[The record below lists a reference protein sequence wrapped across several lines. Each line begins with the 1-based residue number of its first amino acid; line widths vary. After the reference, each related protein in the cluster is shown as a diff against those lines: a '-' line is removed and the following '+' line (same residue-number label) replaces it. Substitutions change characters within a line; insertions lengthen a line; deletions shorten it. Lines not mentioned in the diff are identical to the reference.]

1 MSDQLDAG
9 KADAFA
15 LDGKV
20 VVLTG
25 AAGIIGSQV
34 VKAFLEAGAK
44 VFAIDRDAELLE
56 KNLGP
61 SHDSLLS
68 FEADVSRQES
78 LRLAHSVLS
87 ARWGEADALLN
98 NAATKSDNFFEP
110 FETFPVNEWNEVM
123 SVNLTGA
130 MLAAQV
136 FGCPMAQRGRGSIV
150 NTLSIYGIVAP
161 DQRIYEGSEYL
172 GRAINTPA
180 IYAASKAGLW
190 GLTKYLAAYWGHRG
204 VRVNAVTPGGVFSG
218 QNDTFVENYSR
229 RTPLGHMAAAEDMV
243 NAMRYLTSDAAKY
256 VTGHN
261 LVVDGGWTAW

>member
-1 MSDQLDAG
+1 MD
-9 KADAFA
+9 KFR

-25 AAGIIGSQV
+25 AAGIIGTQI
-34 VKAFLEAGAK
+34 VKAFIEAGAR
-44 VFAIDRDAELLE
+44 VFAIDRDASALE

-61 SHDSLLS
+61 LHANLMTC
-68 FEADVSRQES
+68 EADISNQVAVKNAFSI
-78 LRLAHSVLS
+78 LS
-87 ARWGEADALLN
+87 SHWGEPDALLN
-98 NAATKSDNFFEP
+98 NAATKSENFFEP
-110 FETFPVNEWNEVM
+110 FETFPVDEWNDVM
-123 SVNLTGA
+123 AVNLTGA
-130 MLAAQV
+130 MLCAQV
-136 FGCPMAQRGRGSIV
+136 FGSPMAKRGRGSIV

-218 QNDTFVENYSR
+218 QNTTFVENYSR
-229 RTPLGHMAAAEDMV
+229 RTPLGHMAQTDDMV

>member
-1 MSDQLDAG
+1 MSD
-9 KADAFA
+9 AFS
-15 LDGKV
+15 LDGKI

-34 VKAFLEAGAK
+34 VGAFVEAGAR
-44 VFAIDRDAELLE
+44 VFALDRDAGLLE
-56 KNLGP
+56 ERLGAP
-61 SHDSLLS
+61 HASMMTCV
-68 FEADVSRQES
+68 ADVASRES
-78 LRLAHSVLS
+78 LVQAHALLESQ
-87 ARWGEADALLN
+87 WGSADALLN

-130 MLAAQV
+130 MLCAQV
-136 FGCPMAQRGRGSIV
+136 FGSPMAKRGAGSIV

-218 QNDTFVENYSR
+218 QNDTFVDNYSR
-229 RTPLGHMAAAEDMV
+229 RTPLGRMAEAGDMV
-243 NAMRYLTSDAAKY
+243 QAMRYLSSDAAKY